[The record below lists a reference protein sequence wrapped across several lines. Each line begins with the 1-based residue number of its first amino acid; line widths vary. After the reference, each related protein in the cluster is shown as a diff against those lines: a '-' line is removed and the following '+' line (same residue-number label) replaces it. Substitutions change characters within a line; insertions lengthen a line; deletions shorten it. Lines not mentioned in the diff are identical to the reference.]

1 MKGGTF
7 TIHQL
12 MNLFNIFTKNQD
24 YKTTFDNIEIL
35 NESKYLYNN
44 QFHVYVLFN
53 RPTIMSESQI
63 KKDMESV
70 RIIAIHR
77 GTMGPRGFRTRKQT
91 GLIDNI
97 SRFFGSVKD
106 WTNNARNIAST
117 FKNKKPKTY
126 RQERAKKGH
135 DEMRRYL
142 YKLMRQKPY
151 KTNYM
156 KLLLHYCLQ
165 NGVSSF
171 LKERLSTL
179 GFSQGAI
186 YAYLYGGEGKE
197 TIVYNPAPFH
207 GKKPANTFILKTKN
221 DLVSYFVNNDE
232 LPITVKDTNKF
243 WFNITENHTNDVLL
257 GDNEKI
263 GTGIFTES

>member
-1 MKGGTF
+1 MT
-7 TIHQL
+7 
-12 MNLFNIFTKNQD
+12 
-24 YKTTFDNIEIL
+24 
-35 NESKYLYNN
+35 
-44 QFHVYVLFN
+44 
-53 RPTIMSESQI
+53 ESQI

-70 RIIAIHR
+70 RVIAIHR
-77 GTMGPRGFRTRKQT
+77 GTMGSRGFRTRKQS
-91 GLIDNI
+91 GMVDGIL
-97 SRFFGSVKD
+97 RVFGSLKD
-106 WTNNARNIAST
+106 WTNNARNTASI

-135 DEMRRYL
+135 ESLRKYL
-142 YKLMRQKPY
+142 YKLMRQKPNES
-151 KTNYM
+151 NYM

-207 GKKPANTFILKTKN
+207 GKKPLNTFILKTKN
-221 DLVSYFVNNDE
+221 DLVSYFVNNDG

-243 WFNITENHTNDVLL
+243 WFNIIENHTNGVLL
-257 GDNEKI
+257 GDAEKI

>member
-7 TIHQL
+7 TVHQL

-35 NESKYLYNN
+35 DQSKYLYNN

-53 RPTIMSESQI
+53 RPTVESQI

-70 RIIAIHR
+70 RIVAIHR
-77 GTMGPRGFRTRKQT
+77 GTMSPIGFRTRKQT
-91 GLIDNI
+91 GMLDNI
-97 SRFFGSVKD
+97 SRVFGSLKD
-106 WTNNARNIAST
+106 WTNNARNTAT
-117 FKNKKPKTY
+117 RFKNKKPKTY

-135 DEMRRYL
+135 EALRRYL
-142 YKLMRQKPY
+142 YKIMRSKPDE
-151 KTNYM
+151 TNYM
-156 KLLLHYCLQ
+156 KLLLFHCLK

-197 TIVYNPAPFH
+197 TIVYNPAPFN
-207 GKKPANTFILKTKN
+207 GKKPLNTFILKTKN
-221 DLVSYFVNNDE
+221 DLVSYFVNDDG
-232 LPITVKDTNKF
+232 LPITVKDTNKY
-243 WFNITENHTNDVLL
+243 WFNFPENHTNDVLL
-257 GDNEKI
+257 GDYEKI
-263 GTGIFTES
+263 GTGIFTET